1 MEYTQTTAPSV
12 VPLSGA
18 RTPNDVSRRLERRVL
33 ERLAHPSG
41 WAQPIKLQESCLSP
55 QQDTHTTP
63 ATPSTRWLPNFAN
76 MVSVHDLVRP

>member
-12 VPLSGA
+12 VPLSDANTQRRDAKAGKKGFGA
-18 RTPNDVSRRLERRVL
+18 PRSPLGLGAANK
-33 ERLAHPSG
+33 APG
-41 WAQPIKLQESCLSP
+41 KLLIP

-63 ATPSTRWLPNFAN
+63 ATPSTRWLPNFSN